1 MNPDQVFAIIICALA
16 AWTIGRIFRGP
27 LGEALARRIGG
38 APHSDAAREDA
49 HQVAELQAR
58 LAELEERLDFTERM
72 LLQERNAGEIDR
84 GRAT

>member
-1 MNPDQVFAIIICALA
+1 VSPDQVFVIVMGSIA
-16 AWTIGRIFRGP
+16 AWTVARIFRGP

-38 APHSDAAREDA
+38 APHPDAAREDD

-58 LAELEERLDFTERM
+58 LAELEERLDFTERV
-72 LLQERNAGEIDR
+72 LLQERSAGEIDR